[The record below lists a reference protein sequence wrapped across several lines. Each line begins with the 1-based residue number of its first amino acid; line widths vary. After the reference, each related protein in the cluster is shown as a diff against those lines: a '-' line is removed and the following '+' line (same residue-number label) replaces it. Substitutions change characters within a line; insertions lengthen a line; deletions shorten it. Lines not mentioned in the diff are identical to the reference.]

1 MSVMCQPSVPMLEMY
16 KNPLRVL
23 SMIQAWGAAFG
34 LPALCAARTKP
45 VVLAVAGDDRER
57 ETMSGIF

>member
-1 MSVMCQPSVPMLEMY
+1 MLEMY
-16 KNPLRVL
+16 ANPLRVL
-23 SMIQAWGAAFG
+23 SMIHAWGAAFG
-34 LPALCAARTKP
+34 LPALCAPRTKP